1 MINGTGPRSG
11 RTAGATERSRGEK
24 TPTGANMTTSK
35 SPAVLAA
42 VAVVLGVCANAQTRS
57 EDASSSASA
66 RNFLSLDFENNG
78 QSVAATVGKQIELTL
93 GMVGPQQYG
102 DPQISSPAI
111 RLEGTALAYPVNP
124 GGPTFIYMFEAVT
137 EGEVQIKVPVINAL
151 NPDMERTRRFSV
163 TIRVGPRTGNPA
175 TVHATLRTDQAN
187 PEPWKNGWINAINVL
202 RQSFVP
208 SLPRL
213 TGVEVELV
221 PTHLGP
227 ATGEITMVLSNT
239 EGEGL
244 ASVWKNVSADDC
256 SHVLFLLPRGG
267 VKVSPGQVYSI
278 ELSGGGGVF
287 GWKYVMGGYAKGA
300 ASWKGIPLSSG
311 ARSTFLFR
319 TFGTD

>member
-1 MINGTGPRSG
+1 
-11 RTAGATERSRGEK
+11 
-24 TPTGANMTTSK
+24 MTNSQ
-35 SPAVLAA
+35 SPVLWVTLA
-42 VAVVLGVCANAQTRS
+42 VALGVCANAQTRN
-57 EDASSSASA
+57 EDASSLSSAQ
-66 RNFLSLDFENNG
+66 NFLSLDFANNG
-78 QSVAATVGKQIELTL
+78 QSVAATVGEQIELTL

-111 RLEGTALAYPVNP
+111 RLEGIALAYPVNP
-124 GGPTFIYMFEAVT
+124 GGPTFIYIFEVVA
-137 EGEVQIKVPVINAL
+137 EGEAQIKVPVINAL
-151 NPDMERTRRFSV
+151 NPDVERTRRFSV

-175 TVHATLRTDQAN
+175 TVHATLRADQAN

-221 PTHLGP
+221 AAHPGP
-227 ATGEITMVLSNT
+227 ATGEITMILSNT

-244 ASVWKNVSADDC
+244 ASVWKNVSVDDC
-256 SHVLFLLPRGG
+256 SDVLFLLPRGG
-267 VKVSPGQVYSI
+267 VQVSPGQVYSI

-300 ASWKGIPLSSG
+300 ASRRGIPLSSG

>member
-1 MINGTGPRSG
+1 
-11 RTAGATERSRGEK
+11 
-24 TPTGANMTTSK
+24 
-35 SPAVLAA
+35 
-42 VAVVLGVCANAQTRS
+42 
-57 EDASSSASA
+57 
-66 RNFLSLDFENNG
+66 
-78 QSVAATVGKQIELTL
+78 
-93 GMVGPQQYG
+93 
-102 DPQISSPAI
+102 
-111 RLEGTALAYPVNP
+111 
-124 GGPTFIYMFEAVT
+124 
-137 EGEVQIKVPVINAL
+137 VINAL
-151 NPDMERTRRFSV
+151 NPEMERTRRFSV

-187 PEPWKNGWINAINVL
+187 PEPWKNGWINAINVV

-221 PTHLGP
+221 AADPGP
-227 ATGEITMVLSNT
+227 ATAEITMILTNT
-239 EGEGL
+239 EEEGL
-244 ASVWKNVSADDC
+244 ATVSKTVSVAEC
-256 SHVLFLLPRGG
+256 SHVLFLLPNGG
-267 VKVSPGQVYSI
+267 LQVSPGQVYSI